1 MVQGIAMLNPQR
13 WVGGSGSVN
22 NAKEYTSFGLG
33 GTEGEA
39 AIFEIGGDEE
49 GGDDGVD
56 ESSMTPSSIRDT
68 ASIASTNTAATS
80 FAPSTFSTSQTNVA
94 SSASAVKATLAPTG
108 NLDLLLSLDVAL
120 QLIHVDRDALKRLET
135 FSSYP
140 GHYGMRVRETIEEA
154 FCEMLGVL
162 GNRHLEKGF
171 GIATERMNSYKPAEH
186 EETASVAPLLQF
198 FELVHI
204 GDTIQSMVQVFFD
217 KELAP
222 YIDKTDF
229 LNVVVREKKR
239 FENTLDDCVAAGL
252 NAGTQVLMN
261 QVEHI
266 ILTLTKPREYYP
278 PEDAPLELGPTQ
290 GCSEAIRCLDTHCKL
305 LKGSTSK
312 EVLEVFYQE
321 VGIRLLAILQKHIK
335 RQIISLNGGFQVIA
349 DLNAYYSFIASL
361 KVPNITADFSHL
373 KMLGHV
379 FVVEDAKDLAQIVR
393 DVTRYGGAYRPED
406 IYEFIQRR
414 ADWKKIEKTVD
425 KTMYNLSFKE
435 DCVVC

>member
-1 MVQGIAMLNPQR
+1 
-13 WVGGSGSVN
+13 
-22 NAKEYTSFGLG
+22 
-33 GTEGEA
+33 
-39 AIFEIGGDEE
+39 
-49 GGDDGVD
+49 
-56 ESSMTPSSIRDT
+56 
-68 ASIASTNTAATS
+68 
-80 FAPSTFSTSQTNVA
+80 
-94 SSASAVKATLAPTG
+94 
-108 NLDLLLSLDVAL
+108 
-120 QLIHVDRDALKRLET
+120 
-135 FSSYP
+135 
-140 GHYGMRVRETIEEA
+140 
-154 FCEMLGVL
+154 
-162 GNRHLEKGF
+162 
-171 GIATERMNSYKPAEH
+171 
-186 EETASVAPLLQF
+186 
-198 FELVHI
+198 
-204 GDTIQSMVQVFFD
+204 
-217 KELAP
+217 
-222 YIDKTDF
+222 
-229 LNVVVREKKR
+229 
-239 FENTLDDCVAAGL
+239 
-252 NAGTQVLMN
+252 MN

-278 PEDAPLELGPTQ
+278 PEDAPLELGSTQ
-290 GCSEAIRCLDTHCKL
+290 GCTEAIRCLDTHCKL

-361 KVPNITADFSHL
+361 KVPTITADFSHL

-435 DCVVC
+435 DCIVC